1 MAPGN
6 RSHAVKPSPTREAF
20 EARIQAFG
28 AWLKRLP
35 LFRTQRRAIITLL
48 LGIPLFLCLGS
59 WLLGLIRFSDVASL
73 SALRG
78 LVHTRH
84 DDDTQWEPAH
94 LNQLLGREHWVR
106 TGTGS
111 GASLLFFDVSTVDL
125 EEETEV
131 SIAQISKRRGGNGAD
146 VVLKVWI
153 GETAVRAVRFL
164 DPSSS
169 FRVDTPTAST
179 VVRGAR
185 FNVQVADDGATQ
197 IDIEAGSAE
206 VEVNGQVVDLAIGQR
221 IRLEPDGLYEVE
233 QVFEPDAQPVIDKV
247 DAALAAPGNAFHLEL
262 TENEVNQFL
271 AAMSRDP
278 DFALHDTQIWF
289 VDDEARVAT
298 MVVEPIR
305 FDLSAALGV
314 QVENGEIKPQMKAM
328 AAGVILPVPVSLLSP
343 ALDQVISQQEDY
355 LVLAYDLIHFS
366 DVQFKDETIIVI
378 GQK

>member
-28 AWLKRLP
+28 AWLKQLP

-73 SALRG
+73 SALKG

-131 SIAQISKRRGGNGAD
+131 SIAQISKRRGGNGVD

-185 FNVQVADDGATQ
+185 FNVQVAEDGATQ
-197 IDIEAGSAE
+197 IDLEAGSAE

-221 IRLEPDGLYEVE
+221 ITLEPDGLYEVE

-247 DAALAAPGNAFHLEL
+247 NAALAAPGDAFQLEL

-278 DFALHDTQIWF
+278 DFALQDTQIWF

-298 MVVEPIR
+298 MVVDPIR
-305 FDLSAALGV
+305 FDLSAALDA
-314 QVENGEIKPQMKAM
+314 QVVDGEIKPQMKAM

-343 ALDQVISQQEDY
+343 ALDQVIRQQEEY
-355 LVLAYDLIHFS
+355 LVMAYDLIEFS
-366 DVQFKDETIIVI
+366 EVQFKDETIIVT

>member
-1 MAPGN
+1 MASGN

-20 EARIQAFG
+20 EARIQVFG

-59 WLLGLIRFSDVASL
+59 WLLGLIRFSDVARL

-84 DDDTQWEPAH
+84 DDETEWEPAH

-131 SIAQISKRRGGNGAD
+131 SIAQISKRRGGNGVD
-146 VVLKVWI
+146 VVLKVWM

-185 FNVQVADDGATQ
+185 FNVQVAEDGATQ
-197 IDIEAGSAE
+197 IDLEAGSAE

-221 IRLEPDGLYEVE
+221 ITLEPDGLYEVE

-247 DAALAAPGNAFHLEL
+247 NAALAAPGDAFQLEL

-278 DFALHDTQIWF
+278 DFALQDTQIWF

-314 QVENGEIKPQMKAM
+314 QVEDGEIKPQMKAM
-328 AAGVILPVPVSLLSP
+328 AAGVIWPVPVSLLSP
-343 ALDQVISQQEDY
+343 ALDQVIRQQEEY
-355 LVLAYDLIHFS
+355 LVLAYDLIEFS
-366 DVQFKDETIIVI
+366 DVQFEDETIIVV